1 MKKQIGMLMI
11 AAGLNA
17 CVLTQSQ
24 KKEEMKSDGVQKQTA
39 QQEEGDHLNYIVSS
53 MADELFKTRLPGEAF
68 PVAVA
73 SFVNL
78 ETLDK
83 TNWLGLQISENFIHE
98 LHRRGELVMD
108 FKLTGVIQVTKSGD
122 FVMSRDWKKLAKSM
136 PISRVLTGT
145 MSHND
150 QGIVVN
156 ARLINLRTRL
166 VEATSQGFIGR
177 EMVRG
182 GVNSTLPVHVTKGM
196 IARGMVPLSPSRLSD

>member
-1 MKKQIGMLMI
+1 MNKLIMI
-11 AAGLNA
+11 VLTITGLCA
-17 CVLTQSQ
+17 CVMPQS
-24 KKEEMKSDGVQKQTA
+24 KHAENEKSDKDANSSSHKVL
-39 QQEEGDHLNYIVSS
+39 EENQLNGIVSV
-53 MADELFKTRLPGEAF
+53 MADELFKTRLAGEAF

-145 MSHND
+145 MSHNEE
-150 QGIVVN
+150 GIVVN

-166 VEATSQGFIGR
+166 VEATSQGFVSR
-177 EMVRG
+177 DLVG
-182 GVNSTLPVHVTKGM
+182 GVTSTLPVHVTRGM
-196 IARGMVPLSPSRLSD
+196 IARGQVPLSPSRLAD